1 MANKTERIEARFPAE
16 LKVLAER
23 AALAS
28 GYTLTDYL
36 ANLVRNDA
44 PKRLKAQN
52 EITLTNKQFD
62 HFIKAC
68 ESAPA
73 PSKKILDAAQKL
85 DEEGF

>member
-16 LKVLAER
+16 LKALAER

-36 ANLVRNDA
+36 ANLVRKDA
-44 PKRLKAQN
+44 PKRLKAQAEMVVSN
-52 EITLTNKQFD
+52 TAFD
-62 HFIKAC
+62 HFIKVC

-73 PSKKILDAAQKL
+73 PGRKILDGAEKL
-85 DEEGF
+85 DREGF

>member
-1 MANKTERIEARFPAE
+1 MASKTERIEARFPAD
-16 LKVLAER
+16 LKSLAER

-44 PKRLKAQN
+44 PKRLKAQS
-52 EITLTNKQFD
+52 EIVLTNKQFD
-62 HFIKAC
+62 HFIEIC
-68 ESAPA
+68 ESTPA
-73 PSKKILDAAQKL
+73 PSEKILDAARRL